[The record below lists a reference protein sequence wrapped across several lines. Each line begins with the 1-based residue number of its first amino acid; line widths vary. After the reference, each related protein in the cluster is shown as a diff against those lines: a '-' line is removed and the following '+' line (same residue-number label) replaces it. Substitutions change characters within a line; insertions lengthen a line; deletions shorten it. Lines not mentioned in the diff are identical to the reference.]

1 MWSTKSRPWLVALLA
16 PAALLA
22 IGLWLAD
29 ATPSRAQSE
38 APVADDDARKGYSVG
53 VFVNNDEASDTAY
66 LGVQLEEETEHPEGG
81 ARVTHVVDGSPADEA
96 GIRAGDIIVEFDGRV
111 IRGPVGLTR
120 RIHDSSPGDRA
131 AIVVVRD
138 GRQQRLEAELDER
151 ANTYRTYLTPF
162 GDVAEVLVDPRLGKD
177 FAKQLEEL
185 ERLKGIDATEL
196 SERFGQ
202 LFEKQIPFVVP
213 QVLDCDE
220 EDDCMYFGFR
230 AQGRPLLGV
239 QLVETTRE
247 LRRHLGGS
255 EDAGV
260 LVSKVLSGTPA
271 RQADIRV
278 GDLIVSIAGEPVK
291 SSADIRRELED
302 KRGETFDVEV
312 IRDNE
317 SMRIEITIL
326 EDQDRPTG
334 PRAFLAPPHASGPVA
349 IAPVAVPAI
358 APVAVPAIAA
368 PPAPV
373 VVAPDIPAMPAP
385 PVPVLAP
392 DVRVPSVRN
401 QERRALRGRPA
412 LV

>member
-1 MWSTKSRPWLVALLA
+1 MWSTKSKPWPVAVLA
-16 PAALLA
+16 PVALLA

-38 APVADDDARKGYSVG
+38 AHVADDARKGYSVG
-53 VFVNNDEASDTAY
+53 VFVNDDEASDTAY

-96 GIRAGDIIVEFDGRV
+96 GIREGDIIVEFDGRV

-131 AIVVVRD
+131 TIVVVRD
-138 GRQQRLEAELDER
+138 GSQQRLEAELDER
-151 ANTYRTYLTPF
+151 ANIYRTYLTRF
-162 GDVAEVLVDPRLGKD
+162 GDAAEILFEPRLGKD
-177 FAKQLEEL
+177 LAKQLEQV
-185 ERLKGIDATEL
+185 ERLKRLQGIDTTEL
-196 SERFGQ
+196 SERLGE
-202 LFEKQIPFVVP
+202 LYEKQIPYVVP
-213 QVLDCDE
+213 QVLDCNE
-220 EDDCMYFGFR
+220 EDDCMFFGFR
-230 AQGRPLLGV
+230 TQGRPLLGV

-278 GDLIVSIAGEPVK
+278 GDLIVSIAGEPVN

-317 SMRIEITIL
+317 SMRIEVTIL

-349 IAPVAVPAI
+349 IAPVAL
-358 APVAVPAIAA
+358 PAIAA
-368 PPAPV
+368 PPAPF
-373 VVAPDIPAMPAP
+373 VVAPDLPAMPAP
-385 PVPVLAP
+385 AAPVLAP
-392 DVRVPSVRN
+392 DVQVRPAPVRAPSVRN
-401 QERRALRGRPA
+401 QERRALVQA
-412 LV
+412 